1 MFIYEQFL
9 NARHDDLL
17 RNMPHRRRAAQAQRT
32 RMPHID
38 RTRRPRIRVAL
49 AIAVGVM
56 LALAS
61 TPVAF
66 ASVPAPRSNR
76 GSTGGTMGTVHVVS
90 AGGMPGWQITLIAV
104 ATALITA
111 LAAVILDRAWM
122 ARKTRAT
129 TA

>member
-1 MFIYEQFL
+1 MYVNEQL
-9 NARHDDLL
+9 LQARHSDLL
-17 RNMPHRRRAAQAQRT
+17 STMPHRRRPVQAQQP
-32 RMPHID
+32 RMPHTD
-38 RTRRPRIRVAL
+38 RTGRPRIRVAL
-49 AIAVGVM
+49 AIAAGVM

-61 TPVAF
+61 TPAAF

-76 GSTGGTMGTVHVVS
+76 GSTGRTMGTVHVVT

-104 ATALITA
+104 ATALIAA

-122 ARKTRAT
+122 ARKTHAT